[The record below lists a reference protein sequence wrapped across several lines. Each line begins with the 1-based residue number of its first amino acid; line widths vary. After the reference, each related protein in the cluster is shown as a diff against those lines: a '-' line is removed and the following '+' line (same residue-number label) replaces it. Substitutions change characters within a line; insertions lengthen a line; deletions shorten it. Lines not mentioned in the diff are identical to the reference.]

1 VAAIIVRVNTKGCL
15 EMRLIICRFFSFKI
29 VGLKIVGLEIIELK
43 IFVSKSAGLWLS
55 VFSSVEL
62 LKMDRDTSLR
72 HPLDT

>member
-1 VAAIIVRVNTKGCL
+1 
-15 EMRLIICRFFSFKI
+15 MRLIICRFSSFKI
-29 VGLKIVGLEIIELK
+29 VGLKIIELEIIELKIGRLK

-62 LKMDRDTSLR
+62 LKMDRDTSPR